1 MVRLLG
7 PGDEGLLQR
16 AALTHLGR
24 EWPADRCARALA
36 DPAFVAVAAED
47 GGEAPGFA
55 YGYVL
60 DRLHQTDLLLYSIDV
75 LEARRREGIGRAMV
89 ERLKAVCA
97 ERGCGEMWVVTNASN
112 RAAMRLYASAGGV
125 REFDD
130 VEMFVFPAPDEP
142 RGGGS

>member
-7 PGDEGLLQR
+7 PGDDGLLQR

-36 DPAFVAVAAED
+36 DPVFATVAADD
-47 GGEAPGFA
+47 GGEAAGFA

-75 LEARRREGIGRAMV
+75 VEARRRA
-89 ERLKAVCA
+89 
-97 ERGCGEMWVVTNASN
+97 RG
-112 RAAMRLYASAGGV
+112 SAG
-125 REFDD
+125 
-130 VEMFVFPAPDEP
+130 PCWSA
-142 RGGGS
+142 

>member
-1 MVRLLG
+1 VAAV
-7 PGDEGLLQR
+7 DEG
-16 AALTHLGR
+16 
-24 EWPADRCARALA
+24 
-36 DPAFVAVAAED
+36 
-47 GGEAPGFA
+47 EAWGFA
-55 YGYVL
+55 YGYAL